1 MRILQLP
8 PEVANQIAAG
18 EVIERPASIVKELLE
33 NSLDAKADHINI
45 DIGFGGL
52 NQVKISDNGVG
63 IVAEDL
69 PLAVAAHATSKITAL
84 KDLHVISSMGFRG
97 EALASI
103 ASIARVTI
111 SSKPALQENGMML
124 ECQGQQYNLVPFA
137 RNLGTTIDVRDIFF
151 NAPVRKKFLKS
162 ERSEFQAIDT
172 VVRRF
177 ALGSPSIAIN
187 LNHNGKSQLQLPQAL
202 DDNSRQWRMIKL
214 LGKSF
219 VETSFFVDSEHSGM
233 RLYGWISG
241 PEFQRSQN
249 DRLWVYING
258 RMVRDKLINHAIKQA
273 YDSLLY
279 PGRNPACLLYLTI
292 NPELV
297 DVNVHP
303 TKHEVRFQE
312 PRLIHDFISS
322 RLSHIL
328 NPAPLVAVSPSYNS
342 ELLLRETS
350 EVPVY
355 KRRPLP
361 DDKLQAVT
369 FDANYRWTV
378 LNQRFAIVLLQMEPF
393 LVDVVTLQQEW
404 ILEHLQQTPL
414 PLASRPLLV
423 PVHINLPVEQVF
435 VDNSSQALLQI
446 GIKVEYLESKQLVI
460 RSLPI
465 LIPNLDIKAFFVA
478 FFASKDVSIMTLFEL
493 LVHNQTTGG
502 VLPGDDIREELHV
515 FLQLMMS
522 DNAMVPRY
530 VKPLSEKNCQD
541 ILDGK

>member
-52 NQVKISDNGVG
+52 NQVKISDNGLG
-63 IVAEDL
+63 IVADDL
-69 PLAVAAHATSKITAL
+69 PLAIAAHATSKITAL
-84 KDLHVISSMGFRG
+84 KDLHAISSMGFRG

-111 SSKPALQENGMML
+111 SSKPASQENGMML
-124 ECQGQQYNLVPFA
+124 ECRGAQYNIVPVA
-137 RNLGTTIDVRDIFF
+137 RNAGTTIDVRDIFF

-162 ERSEFQAIDT
+162 ERSEFQAIDN

-177 ALGSPSIAIN
+177 ALAAPSIAIN

-202 DDNSRQWRMIKL
+202 DDNSRQLRMIKL
-214 LGKSF
+214 LGKAF
-219 VETSFFVDSEHSGM
+219 VETSFFIDVEHSGM
-233 RLYGWISG
+233 HLYGWLSG

-273 YDSLLY
+273 YESLLY

-312 PRLIHDFISS
+312 PRLVHDFISS

-328 NPAPLVAVSPSYNS
+328 NPAPTIVTNLSYSN
-342 ELLLRETS
+342 ELQLRDTS
-350 EVPVY
+350 DAPKYKIRMAPVE
-355 KRRPLP
+355 
-361 DDKLQAVT
+361 KLQPVVADV
-369 FDANYRWTV
+369 AYRWIM
-378 LNQRFAIVLLQMEPF
+378 LNQRFAMVLLDREPW
-393 LVDVVTLQQEW
+393 LVDADKFQLGWMQYTLQKAS
-404 ILEHLQQTPL
+404 L
-414 PLASRPLLV
+414 PLAQRPMLV
-423 PVHINLPVEQVF
+423 PIYIDIPSEYKGVSENMKL
-435 VDNSSQALLQI
+435 ALHQI
-446 GIKVEYLESKQLVI
+446 GIDVSYLENSKLAI
-460 RSLPI
+460 RSLPVMT
-465 LIPNLDIKAFFVA
+465 PNLDIKS
-478 FFASKDVSIMTLFEL
+478 FFASFFNHTDLSATSLLEL
-493 LVHNQTTGG
+493 LAKHQTAANMF
-502 VLPGDDIREELHV
+502 VNDDMCAW
-515 FLQLMMS
+515 LQSMLS
-522 DNAMVPRY
+522 DTTITCEY
-530 VKPLSEKNCQD
+530 VKHLSETNCQD
-541 ILDGK
+541 FLDGK

>member
-33 NSLDAKADHINI
+33 NSLDAKADHIDI

-63 IVAEDL
+63 IVADDL
-69 PLAVAAHATSKITAL
+69 PLAIAAHATSKITAL
-84 KDLHVISSMGFRG
+84 KDLHAISSMGFRG

-111 SSKPALQENGMML
+111 SSKPASQENGMML
-124 ECQGQQYNLVPFA
+124 ECRGQQCRLIPFA
-137 RNLGTTIDVRDIFF
+137 RCLGTTIDVQDIFF

-162 ERSEFQAIDT
+162 ERSEFLAIDSI
-172 VVRRF
+172 VRRF
-177 ALGSPSIAIN
+177 ALGSPSISIH

-214 LGKSF
+214 LGKAF
-219 VETSFFVDSEHSGM
+219 VETAFFVDAEHCGM
-233 RLYGWISG
+233 RLFGWVSG

-273 YDSLLY
+273 YEGLLY
-279 PGRNPACLLYLTI
+279 AGRNPACLLYLTI
-292 NPELV
+292 DPELV

-322 RLSHIL
+322 RLRHIL
-328 NPAPLVAVSPSYNS
+328 NPGSSIAVDTSCKQ
-342 ELLLRETS
+342 ELQLRET
-350 EVPVY
+350 VADPGY
-355 KRRPLP
+355 KSR
-361 DDKLQAVT
+361 AVLRET
-369 FDANYRWTV
+369 VQHTIADSPSPSRWTL
-378 LNQRFAIVLLQMEPF
+378 LNQRFAIVLLYTKPY
-393 LVDVVTLQQEW
+393 LVDIIKLQQEW
-404 ILEHLQQTPL
+404 ILDCLQKASL
-414 PLASRPLLV
+414 PLAKRPLLV
-423 PVHINLPVEQVF
+423 PIHIPVSTDLPDLHQ
-435 VDNSSQALLQI
+435 SLHPI
-446 GIKVEYLESKQLVI
+446 GIAVEYLENRQLAI
-460 RSLPI
+460 RSLPV
-465 LIPNLDIKAFFVA
+465 LIPNLDIKAFFAALFNSTDLSVINL
-478 FFASKDVSIMTLFEL
+478 FAL
-493 LVHNQTTGG
+493 LVNNQMAGG
-502 VLPGDDIREELHV
+502 VVFSDEMRGELSIY
-515 FLQLMMS
+515 LQSCIS
-522 DNAMVPRY
+522 DPAITYDYMQH
-530 VKPLSEKNCQD
+530 LSEENCQD

>member
-18 EVIERPASIVKELLE
+18 EVIERPASIAKELLE
-33 NSLDAKADHINI
+33 NSLDAQADHINI

-52 NQVKISDNGVG
+52 NQVKISDNGFG

-69 PLAVAAHATSKITAL
+69 PLAIAAHATSKITAL
-84 KDLHVISSMGFRG
+84 KDLYAISSMGFRG

-103 ASIARVTI
+103 ASIARVNI
-111 SSKPALQENGMML
+111 SSKPASQENGMML
-124 ECQGQQYNLVPFA
+124 ECRGSQYNLVPIA
-137 RNLGTTIDVRDIFF
+137 RNSGTTIDVRDIFF

-162 ERSEFQAIDT
+162 ERAEFLAIDS

-177 ALGSPSIAIN
+177 ALAAPGIAIN

-214 LGKSF
+214 LGKAF
-219 VETSFFVDSEHSGM
+219 VETSFFVDAEHGGM
-233 RLYGWISG
+233 HLYGWVSG

-273 YDSLLY
+273 YESLLY

-312 PRLIHDFISS
+312 PRLVHDFISS

-328 NPAPLVAVSPSYNS
+328 NPAPSIASTASYSS
-342 ELLLRETS
+342 ELQLRDSSDAPKYKTRVE
-350 EVPVY
+350 PVE
-355 KRRPLP
+355 
-361 DDKLQAVT
+361 KLQPLAA
-369 FDANYRWTV
+369 DMAYHWTM
-378 LNQRFAIVLLQMEPF
+378 LNQRFAIVVLDRAAY
-393 LVDVVTLQQEW
+393 LVDAEKLQRAWMLASLQEATL
-404 ILEHLQQTPL
+404 PL
-414 PLASRPLLV
+414 PQRPLLV
-423 PVHINLPVEQVF
+423 PVHIAIPSEHNGTPRTERHALHQVGIDVDYLENNKLAIHSLPV
-435 VDNSSQALLQI
+435 LT
-446 GIKVEYLESKQLVI
+446 
-460 RSLPI
+460 
-465 LIPNLDIKAFFVA
+465 PNLDIKSFFVS
-478 FFASKDVSIMTLFEL
+478 FFNSTDLSITSLLEL
-493 LVHNQTTGG
+493 LTKHQTAGSMF
-502 VLPGDDIREELHV
+502 VNNDMCA
-515 FLQLMMS
+515 FLQSMLSDTGMS
-522 DNAMVPRY
+522 CGY
-530 VKPLSEKNCQD
+530 VKHLSEDICQD
-541 ILDGK
+541 ILDDK